1 MGYEYVY
8 DGSISVVSPLQMG
21 AFYSMKKT
29 DTQPG
34 IKPHKK
40 REHARLKSD
49 LVFEMA

>member
-21 AFYSMKKT
+21 AFYPMKKT

-40 REHARLKSD
+40 REHYAY
-49 LVFEMA
+49 